1 MIKLSNI
8 LNELLNTYEI
18 TATLVSDKK
27 TSTND
32 ILDQIRG
39 LEKVTTIRNITPP
52 EYMLQSNFTYTI
64 IIIKFITRGDVNKD
78 IESIKNNI
86 LTTGDSN
93 LRIPG
98 VKSFQYKNDTLK
110 RL

>member
-1 MIKLSNI
+1 MIKVKNI
-8 LNELLNTYEI
+8 LLEVVNTYQIQAALASDRKVSI
-18 TATLVSDKK
+18 TS
-27 TSTND
+27 